1 MEESP
6 GNGKKRRLY
15 SAYFLTLAPSAVFAV
30 YTAEEHERGP
40 KTHHEWPH
48 RKECIFSSLAPG
60 HTTDGLQ

>member
-48 RKECIFSSLAPG
+48 R
-60 HTTDGLQ
+60 